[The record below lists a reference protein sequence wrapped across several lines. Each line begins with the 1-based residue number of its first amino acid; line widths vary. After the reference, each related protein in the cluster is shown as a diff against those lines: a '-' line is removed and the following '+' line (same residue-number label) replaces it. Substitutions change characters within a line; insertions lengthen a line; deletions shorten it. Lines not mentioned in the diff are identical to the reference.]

1 MSFFKTPHI
10 CCFFVLRCLI
20 YKVHA
25 PTAEHVIDYHVAR
38 ELSTPFLH
46 FFGFSQKYFGD
57 KPGKRCS
64 VTCSRVVHDRD
75 FHCLQI
81 QPWLRAASPKGR
93 APHRGQRQAGAGAPP
108 TGAGT
113 SAFSPDTTPLMDYTG
128 MDLMNGSIFD
138 QAAAGCLF
146 SFCLKFPVISQSVES
161 VLCGTAGS
169 SGHPGSFAYSR
180 RKNLAPMFMEAD
192 RSQL

>member
-1 MSFFKTPHI
+1 MTVSGLSGGDVSVVRACTYRMVSFPKDR
-10 CCFFVLRCLI
+10 LQED
-20 YKVHA
+20 HA
-25 PTAEHVIDYHVAR
+25 
-38 ELSTPFLH
+38 
-46 FFGFSQKYFGD
+46 SQ
-57 KPGKRCS
+57 KRCS

-81 QPWLRAASPKGR
+81 QPWLRAASPKRR